1 MNTINPKVLNMTA
14 HPICIY
20 ADEQIEDLKA
30 RKLHLIDEACTP
42 EKVYEASGLLATADR
57 REYDG
62 GIFDFTFEYSNV
74 SELPDG
80 YDYYIVSKMYLDACV
95 ALGRD
100 TSKLRTIYGSIT
112 DKATEKVVLGCRRL
126 CKP

>member
-14 HPICIY
+14 HPINIY
-20 ADEQIEDLKA
+20 ADEQIIDLGT
-30 RKLHLIDEACTP
+30 RKLHLIDEGCTP
-42 EKVYEASGLLATADR
+42 VKVYPASGLLATADR

-62 GIFDFTFEYSNV
+62 GILDFSFEYSNV

>member
-1 MNTINPKVLNMTA
+1 MNTEPKVINMTA
-14 HPICIY
+14 HEVNIY
-20 ADEQIEDLKA
+20 NDTQIEDLKC

-57 REYDG
+57 REFDG
-62 GIFDFTFEYSNV
+62 GLFDFTFKFSNV
-74 SELPDG
+74 SELPEG

-100 TSKLRTIYGSIT
+100 TSKLRTIYGAVT

>member
-1 MNTINPKVLNMTA
+1 MNTNAKVINMTA
-14 HPICIY
+14 HVVNIY
-20 ADEQIEDLKA
+20 GDSQVADLKA
-30 RKLHLIDEACTP
+30 RKLHLIDEDCTP
-42 EKVYEASGLLATADR
+42 EKVYPASGLLATADR
-57 REYDG
+57 REFDG
-62 GIFDFTFEYSNV
+62 GTFDFTFEYSNV

-100 TSKLRTIYGSIT
+100 VSKLRTIYGAIT